1 MKNRSF
7 VKKSPAMNNNKQP
20 IFPQYP
26 RIAVDP
32 KVCTGRPHIAGTRIT
47 VSAILANMAGGMDI
61 PAMLKEF
68 PRLKEADILQALAF
82 ASSQLQDQFYPIR
95 SASWSGIS
103 TGTWAFLRSSSS
115 P

>member
-1 MKNRSF
+1 MKRRKIQKTVNF
-7 VKKSPAMNNNKQP
+7 VKKPVAMKDKKQP

-32 KVCTGRPHIAGTRIT
+32 KVCTGKPHIAGTRIT

-61 PAMLKEF
+61 PTMLKEF

-82 ASSQLQDQFYPIR
+82 ASSQLQDQFYPVEM
-95 SASWSGIS
+95 A
-103 TGTWAFLRSSSS
+103 A
-115 P
+115 